1 MTRKVIIISP
11 LDTSFSDIVNYTITD
26 FNMLHQDIALQYAYN
41 LKLKNISNGYDDLAS
56 LNYVVIFGINNQLEV
71 YAGKQLNENQAYLL
85 NEVINKL
92 YFYYKDLKI
101 ELGIFDEN
109 KKINIIN
116 KTYSSMDD
124 LIKENY
130 NIEFGKEDNNARKK
144 I

>member
-116 KTYSSMDD
+116 KTYSSMND

-130 NIEFGKEDNNARKK
+130 NIKFGKEDNNARKK

>member
-1 MTRKVIIISP
+1 MSKKVIIISP

-109 KKINIIN
+109 KTINIIN

>member
-101 ELGIFDEN
+101 ELGIFDKN

-116 KTYSSMDD
+116 KTYSSMND

>member
-26 FNMLHQDIALQYAYN
+26 DMQHQDIALQYAYN

-71 YAGKQLNENQAYLL
+71 YAGKQLNGNQAYLL

>member
-1 MTRKVIIISP
+1 MSKKVIIISP

-130 NIEFGKEDNNARKK
+130 NIKFGKEDNNARKK

>member
-1 MTRKVIIISP
+1 MSKKVIIISP

-71 YAGKQLNENQAYLL
+71 YAGKQLNGNQAYLL

>member
-1 MTRKVIIISP
+1 MSKKVIIISP

-116 KTYSSMDD
+116 KTYSSMDY

-130 NIEFGKEDNNARKK
+130 NIKFGKEDNNARKK

>member
-1 MTRKVIIISP
+1 MSKKVIIISP

-26 FNMLHQDIALQYAYN
+26 FNMQHQDIALQYAYN

-116 KTYSSMDD
+116 KTYSSMDY

-130 NIEFGKEDNNARKK
+130 NIKFGKEDNNARKK

>member
-26 FNMLHQDIALQYAYN
+26 DMQHQDIALQYAYN

-85 NEVINKL
+85 NEVINKI

-130 NIEFGKEDNNARKK
+130 NIKFGKEDNNARKK

>member
-1 MTRKVIIISP
+1 MSKKVIIISP

-101 ELGIFDEN
+101 ELGIFDKN

>member
-1 MTRKVIIISP
+1 MSKKVIIISP
-11 LDTSFSDIVNYTITD
+11 LDTSFSDNVNYTITD

-116 KTYSSMDD
+116 KTYSSMND

-130 NIEFGKEDNNARKK
+130 NIKFGKEDNNARKK

>member
-1 MTRKVIIISP
+1 MSKKVIIISP

>member
-1 MTRKVIIISP
+1 MSKKVIIISP

-116 KTYSSMDD
+116 KTYSSMND

-130 NIEFGKEDNNARKK
+130 NIKFGKEDNNARKK

>member
-1 MTRKVIIISP
+1 MSKKVIIISP

-92 YFYYKDLKI
+92 YFYYKDLRI